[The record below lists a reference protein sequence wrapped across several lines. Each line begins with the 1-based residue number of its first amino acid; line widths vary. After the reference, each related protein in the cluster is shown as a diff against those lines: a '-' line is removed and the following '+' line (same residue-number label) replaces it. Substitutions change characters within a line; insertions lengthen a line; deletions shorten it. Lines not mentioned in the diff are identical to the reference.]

1 MGLLSAFTIL
11 FIYLAVLSLC
21 CSLGFSAVEVSRGC
35 SVAVV
40 CGLLAM
46 VAAQWD
52 SVIGTPNDSVVASPG
67 LKSTDSV
74 VVAHGLSC
82 SKACRIFPD
91 QESKPCLLN

>member
-46 VAAQWD
+46 VAAQTLEPLGFSNWD
-52 SVIGTPNDSVVASPG
+52 T
-67 LKSTDSV
+67 K
-74 VVAHGLSC
+74 
-82 SKACRIFPD
+82 
-91 QESKPCLLN
+91 